1 MEGNNMAGVGQRSK
15 ERANILRDYVDKA
28 KKYEDEK
35 DFATLKFAE
44 YLYEVKKNNAQ
55 VAQGYSEGGEGFK
68 QFCGE
73 YLRTGYHSAQ
83 SYIRIHNMVTVC
95 AIDPAEAEDIGYS
108 KLRTITPITRPDNVN
123 MILEQ
128 AKNLNTNELE
138 EFVKQYKKQMESG
151 APGDDE
157 KVDIVAK
164 RFVFPAADEEVTIIQ
179 STLAD
184 VKGLLNNPNETA
196 ALVHI
201 MQAYMEFVY
210 MKEREEVLSQKIGKK
225 SEKAENP
232 ESKEKQEIVEEPE
245 TADIISES
253 ELPTASLPELLSFA
267 KFHEINIPTSIQS
280 NKPKVKTLIIE
291 HLAAAIPEAEVSV
304 PEEVV
309 EKAADTVDTLEPFEQ
324 EVPEV
329 KEEKPKK
336 KSEKAEKTPK
346 EKKTKEKEPESPEI
360 EDPADIEGEAAA
372 LTIEEAVTEIRSVPD
387 KKALKTVAKSW
398 GVTISEKDFKKVDIE
413 ELIEFVVKAVCEAND
428 EEYIPP
434 TEEDNS
440 DLDDMLAGE

>member
-1 MEGNNMAGVGQRSK
+1 MAGVGQRSK
-15 ERANILRDYVDKA
+15 ERANILRDYVEKA

-55 VAQGYSEGGEGFK
+55 VAQGYNEGGEGFK

-225 SEKAENP
+225 SEKAEKP
-232 ESKEKQEIVEEPE
+232 ETKEKPEIVEEPE
-245 TADIISES
+245 TSDIISES
-253 ELPTASLPELLSFA
+253 ELPTASLPELLAFA

-304 PEEVV
+304 TEEVV
-309 EKAADTVDTLEPFEQ
+309 EKAADTVDSLEPFEQ

-329 KEEKPKK
+329 KEDKPKK
-336 KSEKAEKTPK
+336 KSEKAEKAPK
-346 EKKTKEKEPESPEI
+346 EKKAKEKEPEAPEI

-372 LTIEEAVTEIRSVPD
+372 LTIEEAITEIRSVPD
-387 KKALKTVAKSW
+387 KKALKAVAKSW

>member
-1 MEGNNMAGVGQRSK
+1 MAGVGQRSK
-15 ERANILRDYVDKA
+15 ERANILRDYVEKA

-55 VAQGYSEGGEGFK
+55 VAQGYNEGGEGFK

-225 SEKAENP
+225 SEKAEKP
-232 ESKEKQEIVEEPE
+232 ETKEKPEIVEEPE
-245 TADIISES
+245 TSDIISES
-253 ELPTASLPELLSFA
+253 ELPTASLPELLAFA

-304 PEEVV
+304 TEEAV
-309 EKAADTVDTLEPFEQ
+309 EKAADTVDSLEPFEQ
-324 EVPEV
+324 NVPEV
-329 KEEKPKK
+329 KEDKPKK
-336 KSEKAEKTPK
+336 KAEKADKAPK
-346 EKKTKEKEPESPEI
+346 EKKVKEKEPEAPEI

-372 LTIEEAVTEIRSVPD
+372 LTIEEAITEIRSVPD
-387 KKALKTVAKSW
+387 KKALKAVAKSW
-398 GVTISEKDFKKVDIE
+398 RVTISEKDFKKVDIE